1 MTPTAPDTTRPLL
14 VLDVVGLT
22 PRLLPHMPRL
32 RSIADSGFEAGLRT
46 VFPAVTCSV
55 QASLLTGSQ
64 PRDHGIVGN
73 GWCFRDLGEVFLWR
87 QHNALVQGE
96 KVWMRPRAARP
107 GYRVANI
114 CWWYAMGAA
123 TELTVTPRPVYYAD
137 GKKSPDRYT
146 TPPGLH
152 DELTAE
158 AWARSRCSATGG
170 RPLASRPPW
179 WIASAAGKVLTSYRP
194 DLTLVYLPHL
204 DYDLQRFGP
213 DGPQAVAAAA
223 ELDVA
228 IGVLLDTARAAGA
241 RVIALSEYGITAVS
255 TPVDINRALRR
266 EGLLAVH
273 NQAGME
279 YLDPWT
285 SRAFAVADHQ
295 VAHVYV
301 RDPADLPKVTG
312 VLSEL
317 PGVAELLGPE
327 GKARYGIDHERAGEL
342 VAVAEPDAWFTYYY
356 WLDEDLA
363 PDFARTVEIHRKPGY
378 DPAELFFNPQDPLVK
393 ARTAAALARKQL
405 GLRYTMQVV
414 PLDPAPVRGSHGR
427 LPDEAK
433 DAPVLLRPGRAGP
446 GGVFRDRSEAAAAGF
461 FVRALTLGPPQPCWR
476 QRCPDLPSAVTAPRR
491 WTAARRRR
499 AGSRCG
505 RRSGGRWS
513 NESAAASPD
522 PTAIASACPRCA
534 IGTSS
539 SGSSPTTASSERA
552 QTEPGG
558 ALRSASS
565 DGLPTRLTRQPVRL
579 LSMAEI
585 AREVP
590 MARLAR
596 WRRTAT
602 AKRCRPRRRPRPRG
616 RPLRARARVKSGYQP
631 TSTASA
637 SGAPGTRWHHGTS
650 KPASRSG
657 AARPSWPSTS
667 TRR

>member
-1 MTPTAPDTTRPLL
+1 MAASTPDGTRPLL

-22 PRLLPHMPRL
+22 PRLLAHMPRL
-32 RSIADSGFEAGLRT
+32 RSIADTGFEAGLRT

-73 GWCFRDLGEVFLWR
+73 GWYFRDLGEVFLWR

-96 KVWMRPRAARP
+96 KVWDAARTARP

-123 TELTVTPRPVYYAD
+123 TDLTVTPRPVYHAD
-137 GKKSPDRYT
+137 GKKSPDCYT

-158 AWARSRCSATGG
+158 LGTFPLFNYWGPTAGIASSR
-170 RPLASRPPW
+170 
-179 WIASAAGKVLTSYRP
+179 WIASAAQKVLTGYRP

-223 ELDVA
+223 ELDVV
-228 IGVLLDTARAAGA
+228 IGTLLDTARAAGA
-241 RVIALSEYGITAVS
+241 TVVALSEYGITAVS

-273 NQAGME
+273 TQAGME

-301 RDPADLPKVTG
+301 RDPADLPRVTG

-317 PGVAELLGPE
+317 PGVAELLDAE

-356 WLDEDLA
+356 WLDDDLA

-378 DPAELFFNPQDPLVK
+378 DPAELFLNPQDPLVK
-393 ARTAAALARKQL
+393 ARAATALARKQL

-427 LPDEAK
+427 LPDDAK
-433 DAPVLLRPGRAGP
+433 DAPVLLCSDAGP
-446 GGVFRDRSEAAAAGF
+446 EQEEFSATAVKQLLLNL
-461 FVRALTLGPPQPCWR
+461 AL
-476 QRCPDLPSAVTAPRR
+476 
-491 WTAARRRR
+491 
-499 AGSRCG
+499 
-505 RRSGGRWS
+505 
-513 NESAAASPD
+513 
-522 PTAIASACPRCA
+522 
-534 IGTSS
+534 SS
-539 SGSSPTTASSERA
+539 S
-552 QTEPGG
+552 
-558 ALRSASS
+558 
-565 DGLPTRLTRQPVRL
+565 
-579 LSMAEI
+579 
-585 AREVP
+585 
-590 MARLAR
+590 
-596 WRRTAT
+596 
-602 AKRCRPRRRPRPRG
+602 
-616 RPLRARARVKSGYQP
+616 
-631 TSTASA
+631 
-637 SGAPGTRWHHGTS
+637 
-650 KPASRSG
+650 PA
-657 AARPSWPSTS
+657 
-667 TRR
+667 